1 MVIVRLTGGLGNQM
15 FQYAAAKRLSQTHG
29 VKLKLDA
36 RRLQGDSYRKFQLGV
51 FNITDEFATDEEIGR
66 VKFGAFFTWLL
77 MPIRLLTGFNFNLP
91 EFYSEKKYTFDPLVM
106 ELGNHVYLKGR
117 FHSEKYF
124 SDISDTIAEN
134 FTLRSVSEKAQ
145 KLQNEITSVD
155 SVSLHVRRGDY
166 ISNSN
171 NLARY
176 GTCSDSY
183 YEKCVEKALK
193 HSETSKFF
201 IFSDEP
207 DWVSENMSF
216 PVNSVFVTSEGLN
229 GDAEE
234 LYLMSL
240 CRQHITANSTFS
252 WWGAWLDRKADKVV
266 YTPGKWF
273 LAEALD
279 TRDLLPETW
288 ITV

>member
-29 VKLKLDA
+29 VELKLDA
-36 RRLQGDSYRKFQLGV
+36 RRLQGDSYRKFQLGA
-51 FNITDEFATDEEIGR
+51 FNIPEELATEDEIR
-66 VKFGAFFTWLL
+66 RIKLGAMFTWLL
-77 MPIRLLTGFNFNLP
+77 MPTHLLTGFNFKLP
-91 EFYSEKKYTFDPLVM
+91 EFYSEKQYAFDPLVM
-106 ELGNHVYLKGR
+106 ELGNQVYLKGR

-124 SDISDTIAEN
+124 SDITDTIAEN
-134 FTLRSVSEKAQ
+134 YTLRSVSEKAR
-145 KLQNEITSVD
+145 KLENDITSVD
-155 SVSLHVRRGDY
+155 SVSIHVRRGDY
-166 ISNSN
+166 ISNSH

-176 GTCSDSY
+176 GTCDDSY
-183 YEKCVEKALK
+183 YERSVEKALK

-207 DWVSENMSF
+207 DWVSENMPF
-216 PVNSVFVTSEGLN
+216 PENSVFVTSEGLN

-252 WWGAWLDRKADKVV
+252 WWGAWLDRKADKAV
-266 YTPGKWF
+266 YTPGRWF
-273 LAEALD
+273 LAEDLD
-279 TRDLLPETW
+279 TRDLIPEAW
-288 ITV
+288 IKV